1 MAIMSKHPCFSG
13 PSDANQ
19 IRVIAEA
26 QRRFRLYISGE
37 DKSAVHPNL
46 RAAIFGISIRHGNAA
61 DYSALKKEWQ
71 TTTSVDGKEIIL
83 RALARLQTPDLLS
96 DYLTFLFTDVA
107 TQDIHTGAMGLAANP
122 VTRRDLW
129 LYIQNNFDAIRAR
142 LGKNM
147 VVLDRFLRLS
157 LQKFADRETEKEI
170 AKFFEGKDN
179 RGYDRTLNI
188 VSDTVLGRAAYKER
202 DASVLLEWLKTNGY
216 A

>member
-1 MAIMSKHPCFSG
+1 
-13 PSDANQ
+13 
-19 IRVIAEA
+19 V
-26 QRRFRLYISGE
+26 
-37 DKSAVHPNL
+37 
-46 RAAIFGISIRHGNAA
+46 
-61 DYSALKKEWQ
+61 

-83 RALARLQTPDLLS
+83 RALARLQTPVLLS

-122 VTRRDLW
+122 MARRDLW

-170 AKFFEGKDN
+170 ARFFEGKDN

-188 VSDTVLGRAAYKER
+188 VSDTVLSRAAYKER
-202 DASVLLEWLKTNGY
+202 DAPVLLEWLKANGY